1 MNKNLIGT
9 MAGLLLLIG
18 SAPAVVLAFDGPSGR
33 GDRMGP
39 PPEAIEACKG
49 KTEGDAVEF
58 TTPRGDK
65 VTATC
70 KLVDS
75 QLVAVPEG
83 GFRGQKGTPPN
94 GMQNRE

>member
-1 MNKNLIGT
+1 MNRNLIGT
-9 MAGLLLLIG
+9 MAVLLL
-18 SAPAVVLAFDGPSGR
+18 APAVVLAFDWPAGR
-33 GDRMGP
+33 GGRKGA

-70 KLVDS
+70 KLADS

-83 GFRGQKGTPPN
+83 GFRGQKGAPPS
-94 GMQNRE
+94 GMQNGQ